1 MEISNVEISN
11 LASNI
16 CIIGGRRERESACVR
31 WLIVAALI
39 KRDTGGIMSRVKRNR
54 ITFACLNPRVGKNY
68 TVLFSLVFVD
78 NSYFSSSQVIVL
90 LHSEIQ

>member
-39 KRDTGGIMSRVKRNR
+39 KRGTGGIMSRVKWNR
-54 ITFACLNPRVGKNY
+54 ITFACLNPRVGKK
-68 TVLFSLVFVD
+68 
-78 NSYFSSSQVIVL
+78 
-90 LHSEIQ
+90 LHGSFLPCVRR